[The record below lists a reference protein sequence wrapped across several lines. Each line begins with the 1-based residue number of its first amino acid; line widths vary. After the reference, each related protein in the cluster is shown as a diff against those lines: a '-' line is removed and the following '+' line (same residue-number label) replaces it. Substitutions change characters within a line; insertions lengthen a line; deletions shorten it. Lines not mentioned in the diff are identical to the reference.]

1 MEFCNK
7 KSDIKCL
14 FIFDVAM
21 PTVYAVRFAQK
32 DHLIEFVVPP
42 VGESLPESL
51 GYGSVVQ

>member
-7 KSDIKCL
+7 KSDVKCL